1 MPENKEAMER
11 FEAGNSHL
19 HENRLDEAI
28 EEYRTALKANA
39 DFAEVYNNIGLAL
52 FYKSSFDEAV
62 VEYRNAIRIA
72 PDFAMAHANLGLA
85 LLNQDLPD
93 EAIIELKKAVRLDP
107 ELAEAYYNMG
117 ISYNKKGLIPEAIK
131 AYEGFLKH
139 AADNFSNYVEGVKKI
154 VTQLKLK
161 IAGNS

>member
-1 MPENKEAMER
+1 MSENKEAMER

-19 HENRLDEAI
+19 KENRLDEAI
-28 EEYRTALKANA
+28 GEYRAALKANA
-39 DFAEVYNNIGLAL
+39 DFAEAYNNLGLAL

-62 VEYRNAIRIA
+62 AEYRNAIRIN

-85 LLNQDLPD
+85 LLNQDRP
-93 EAIIELKKAVRLDP
+93 EKAIVELKKAVRLDP

-117 ISYNKKGLIPEAIK
+117 IAYNKKGFIPQAIK
-131 AYEGFLKH
+131 AYEGFLEH
-139 AADNFSNYVEGVKKI
+139 APDNFSNYVEGVKKI